1 MRPGGKITADV
12 WRGRLARETVDH
24 CDRQGMGSNLSE
36 NHVPLILHQRN
47 SAGVQAGESGRST
60 QMPRTYIPCATI
72 NYRMPT
78 GKLHIVPLGGLGE
91 FGMNCMA
98 IRWGD
103 DIIVIDGGLMFPE
116 AELLG
121 VDIVV
126 PDISY
131 LIENRLRV
139 KGIILTHGH
148 EDHIGG
154 LPWILS
160 ELNVPVWGTEFTLA
174 YVEDKLEEH
183 GLLDD
188 ADLREIR
195 AGESFQIGPFTISP
209 IQVTHSL
216 VDCVALAVH
225 TPLGVIIHTGD
236 FKVDP
241 TPTDNRLFDLHAFAE
256 YGKTG
261 VLALFQDSTNVERK
275 GYTPSER
282 AVRRKFDEVFAHT
295 KRRLF
300 ISCFSSSI
308 HRIKLAVEMAWQHG
322 RKVAFAG
329 RSMNNSAEIAE
340 DLGYIEI
347 PEGLLIH
354 PGEMKNFPPEKVCV
368 LISGT
373 QGEPMSAL
381 SRAAVDN
388 HKHAKIEKGDTVML
402 SSRIIPGNEKAI
414 YRMIDHLF
422 RREAHVIYDDG
433 SSPPVHVSGHAS
445 QEELKLIINLVK
457 PKYFIPIHG
466 EYRQLKLHAEMAAA
480 MKGSVGNV
488 ILIESGDVLEFDEL
502 SARKAG
508 RVNVGRVCIDSG
520 SRTDVVE
527 DLIVKDRRHLSED
540 GIVLPIIA
548 INKLTGKVETTPEI
562 VTRGFSPGEDGF
574 VGGARQIVMQTL
586 DSSSAEEKADY
597 GVIKEKIRADLK
609 RYVSKQTQKRPLI
622 MPVILEI

>member
-1 MRPGGKITADV
+1 
-12 WRGRLARETVDH
+12 
-24 CDRQGMGSNLSE
+24 
-36 NHVPLILHQRN
+36 
-47 SAGVQAGESGRST
+47 
-60 QMPRTYIPCATI
+60 
-72 NYRMPT
+72 MPT
-78 GKLHIVPLGGLGE
+78 GKLHVIPLGGLGE

-98 IRWGD
+98 LRWGE
-103 DIIVIDGGLMFPE
+103 DIIVIDAGLMFPE

-131 LIENRLRV
+131 LTENRQRV

-148 EDHIGG
+148 EDHIGA
-154 LPWILS
+154 LPWMLS
-160 ELNVPVWGTEFTLA
+160 ELNVPVYGTEFTLA

-183 GLLDD
+183 GLLDA
-188 ADLREIR
+188 ADLREIKANER
-195 AGESFQIGPFTISP
+195 VRIGPFTIHP
-209 IQVTHSL
+209 IHVTHSL
-216 VDCVALAVH
+216 VDCVALAIH

-241 TPTDNRLFDLHAFAE
+241 TPTDNRVFDLHAFAE
-256 YGKTG
+256 YGKEG

-282 AVRRKFDEVFAHT
+282 AVRRKFDEIFAHCR
-295 KRRLF
+295 RRLY
-300 ISCFSSSI
+300 ITCFSSSI
-308 HRIKLAVEMAWQHG
+308 HRIKLAVELAQQHN
-322 RKVAFAG
+322 RKIVFIG
-329 RSMNNSAEIAE
+329 RSMVASAEIAE

-354 PGEMKNFPPEKVCV
+354 PGEMKNFSPQQVCV

-381 SRAAVDN
+381 SRAAVDS
-388 HKHAKIEKGDTVML
+388 HKHAKIEKGDTVVL
-402 SSRIIPGNEKAI
+402 SSRIIPGNEKTI

-422 RREAHVIYDDG
+422 RREAYVIYEDG

-445 QEELKLIINLVK
+445 QEELKLIINLVR
-457 PKYFIPIHG
+457 PQYFIPVHG

-480 MKGSVGNV
+480 MRGAVGNV
-488 ILIESGDVLEFDEL
+488 ILIESGDILEFDEL
-502 SARKAG
+502 GARKVG

-527 DLIVKDRRHLSED
+527 DLVIKDRRHLSED
-540 GIVLPIIA
+540 GFVLPIIA
-548 INKLTGKVETTPEI
+548 INKLTGRVETTPEI
-562 VTRGFSPGEDGF
+562 VTRGFAAGEDGF
-574 VGGARQIVMQTL
+574 MERARQVVSETL
-586 DSSSAEEKADY
+586 ELSSAEEKADY

-609 RYVSKQTQKRPLI
+609 RYISKTTSRRPLI

>member
-1 MRPGGKITADV
+1 
-12 WRGRLARETVDH
+12 
-24 CDRQGMGSNLSE
+24 
-36 NHVPLILHQRN
+36 
-47 SAGVQAGESGRST
+47 
-60 QMPRTYIPCATI
+60 
-72 NYRMPT
+72 MPT
-78 GKLHIVPLGGLGE
+78 GKLHVVPLGGLGE

-98 IRWGD
+98 VRWGD
-103 DIIVIDGGLMFPE
+103 DIVVIDAGLMFPE

-126 PDISY
+126 PEISY
-131 LIENRLRV
+131 LTENRQHVR
-139 KGIILTHGH
+139 GIVLTHGH
-148 EDHIGG
+148 EDHIGA

-183 GLLDD
+183 ELLNN

-195 AGESFQIGPFTISP
+195 AGERFRVGAFTIHP

-216 VDCVALAVH
+216 VDCVALAIH
-225 TPLGVIIHTGD
+225 TPLGVIVHTGD

-241 TPTDNRLFDLHAFAE
+241 TPTDNKLFDLHAFAE
-256 YGKTG
+256 YGKEG

-282 AVRRKFDEVFAHT
+282 AVRRKFDEVFART
-295 KRRLF
+295 QRRLF

-308 HRIKLAVEMAWQHG
+308 HRIKLAVELAHEHG
-322 RKVAFAG
+322 RKVAFIG
-329 RSMNNSAEIAE
+329 RSMNSSAEIAE

-347 PEGLLIH
+347 PNGLLVH
-354 PGEMKNFPPEKVCV
+354 PGEMKNFPPEKMCV

-388 HKHAKIEKGDTVML
+388 HKHAKIEMGDTVML
-402 SSRIIPGNEKAI
+402 SSRIIPGNEKTI

-457 PKYFIPIHG
+457 PRYFIPVHG
-466 EYRQLKLHAEMAAA
+466 EYRQLKLHAEMAAS
-480 MKGSVGNV
+480 MHGSVGQA
-488 ILIESGDVLEFDEL
+488 ILIESGDVLEFDNMG
-502 SARKAG
+502 ARKTA
-508 RVNVGRVCIDSG
+508 RIKVGRVCIDSG
-520 SRTDVVE
+520 SRADVVE
-527 DLIVKDRRHLSED
+527 DLVIKDRRHLSED
-540 GIVLPIIA
+540 GFVLPIIA
-548 INKLTGKVETTPEI
+548 INKLTGKVEISPEI
-562 VTRGFSPGEDGF
+562 VTRGFSAGENGF
-574 VGGARQIVMQTL
+574 MNEVRNIVVQTL
-586 DSSSAEEKADY
+586 GQSSEEERADY

-609 RYVSKQTQKRPLI
+609 RYISKQTQKRPLI

>member
-1 MRPGGKITADV
+1 
-12 WRGRLARETVDH
+12 
-24 CDRQGMGSNLSE
+24 
-36 NHVPLILHQRN
+36 
-47 SAGVQAGESGRST
+47 
-60 QMPRTYIPCATI
+60 
-72 NYRMPT
+72 MPT

-98 IRWGD
+98 VRWGD
-103 DIIVIDGGLMFPE
+103 DIIVIDAGLMFPE

-131 LIENRLRV
+131 LIENRQRV
-139 KGIILTHGH
+139 RAIVLTHGH
-148 EDHIGG
+148 EDHIGA

-160 ELNVPVWGTEFTLA
+160 ELNAPVWGTEFTLA
-174 YVEDKLEEH
+174 YVEDKLDEH
-183 GLLDD
+183 GLLED
-188 ADLREIR
+188 ADLREMR
-195 AGESFQIGPFTISP
+195 AGQSFKVGPFTIHP

-216 VDCVALAVH
+216 VDCVALAIH
-225 TPLGVIIHTGD
+225 TPLGILIHTGD

-256 YGKTG
+256 YGKEG
-261 VLALFQDSTNVERK
+261 VLALLQDSTNVERK

-282 AVRRKFDEVFAHT
+282 AVRRKFDEVFART
-295 KRRLF
+295 ERRLF
-300 ISCFSSSI
+300 ISCFASSI
-308 HRIKLAVEMAWQHG
+308 HRIKLAVELAADHG
-322 RKVAFAG
+322 RKVAFIG
-329 RSMNNSAEIAE
+329 RSMNSSAEIAE

-354 PGEMKNFPPEKVCV
+354 PGEMKNYPPEKMCV
-368 LISGT
+368 MISGT

-381 SRAAVDN
+381 SRSAVDN

-422 RREAHVIYDDG
+422 RREAHVIYEDG

-445 QEELKLIINLVK
+445 QEDLKLIINLVK
-457 PKYFIPIHG
+457 PRYFIPIHG
-466 EYRQLKLHAEMAAA
+466 EYRQLKLHAEMAAS
-480 MKGSVGNV
+480 MHGSVGKV
-488 ILIESGDVLEFDEL
+488 MQIESGDVLEFDEL
-502 SARKAG
+502 GARKSG
-508 RVNVGRVCIDSG
+508 RVTVGPVCIDSG

-527 DLIVKDRRHLSED
+527 DLVIKDRRHLSED
-540 GIVLPIIA
+540 GFVLTIIA
-548 INKLTGKVETTPEI
+548 IHKLTGKVEISPEI
-562 VTRGFSPGEDGF
+562 VTRGFTGGENGF
-574 VGGARQIVMQTL
+574 MEEVRQVVVETL
-586 DSSSAEEKADY
+586 GQSSEEERADY

-609 RYVSKQTQKRPLI
+609 RYISKQTQKRPLI

>member
-1 MRPGGKITADV
+1 MA
-12 WRGRLARETVDH
+12 
-24 CDRQGMGSNLSE
+24 S
-36 NHVPLILHQRN
+36 
-47 SAGVQAGESGRST
+47 
-60 QMPRTYIPCATI
+60 
-72 NYRMPT
+72 
-78 GKLHIVPLGGLGE
+78 GKLQIVPLGGLGE

-98 IRWGD
+98 LRWGD
-103 DIIVIDGGLMFPE
+103 DIIVIDAGLMFPE
-116 AELLG
+116 SELLG

-126 PDISY
+126 PEISY
-131 LIENRLRV
+131 LVENRQHVR
-139 KGIILTHGH
+139 GIILTHGH
-148 EDHIGG
+148 EDHIGA

-174 YVEDKLEEH
+174 YVEDKLDEH
-183 GLLDD
+183 ELLDQSQ
-188 ADLREIR
+188 LREMR
-195 AGESFQIGPFTISP
+195 AGERFKLGPFTIHP

-216 VDCVALAVH
+216 VDCVALAIH
-225 TPLGVIIHTGD
+225 TPLGIVIHTGD

-241 TPTDNRLFDLHAFAE
+241 TPTDTRLFDLHAFAE
-256 YGKTG
+256 YGKEG
-261 VLALFQDSTNVERK
+261 VLALLQDSTNVERK

-282 AVRRKFDEVFAHT
+282 AVRRKFDEVFART
-295 KRRLF
+295 QRRLF

-308 HRIKLAVEMAWQHG
+308 HRIKLAVDLAGEHG
-322 RKVAFAG
+322 RKVAFIG
-329 RSMNNSAEIAE
+329 RSMVSSAEIAE

-354 PGEMKNFPPEKVCV
+354 PGEMKNFAPQKVCV

-388 HKHAKIEKGDTVML
+388 HKHAKIEKGDTVVL
-402 SSRIIPGNEKAI
+402 SSRIIPGNEKTI

-422 RREAHVIYDDG
+422 RREAHVIYEDG

-457 PKYFIPIHG
+457 PRYFIPIHG
-466 EYRQLKLHAEMAAA
+466 EYRQLKLHAELAAS
-480 MKGSVGNV
+480 MHSSVGSVM
-488 ILIESGDVLEFDEL
+488 LIESGDVLEIDEVG
-502 SARKAG
+502 ARKAG
-508 RVNVGRVCIDSG
+508 RVTVGRVCIDSG

-527 DLIVKDRRHLSED
+527 DLVIKDRRHLSED

-548 INKLTGKVETTPEI
+548 INKLSGRVETSPEI
-562 VTRGFSPGEDGF
+562 VTRGFSIGEDGLMQ
-574 VGGARQIVMQTL
+574 GARDLVMQTL
-586 DSSSAEEKADY
+586 EQSSEEEKADY

-609 RYVSKQTQKRPLI
+609 RYISKQTQKRPLI

>member
-1 MRPGGKITADV
+1 
-12 WRGRLARETVDH
+12 
-24 CDRQGMGSNLSE
+24 
-36 NHVPLILHQRN
+36 
-47 SAGVQAGESGRST
+47 
-60 QMPRTYIPCATI
+60 
-72 NYRMPT
+72 MPT

-98 IRWGD
+98 MRWGD
-103 DIIVIDGGLMFPE
+103 DIIVIDAGLMFPG

-131 LIENRLRV
+131 LIENRQRV
-139 KGIILTHGH
+139 RAIILTHGH
-148 EDHIGG
+148 EDHIGA

-183 GLLDD
+183 GLLES

-195 AGESFQIGPFTISP
+195 AGERFKAGPFTIHP
-209 IQVTHSL
+209 IHVTHSL
-216 VDCVALAVH
+216 VDCVSLAIH
-225 TPLGVIIHTGD
+225 TPLGVLIHTGD

-241 TPTDNRLFDLHAFAE
+241 TPTDNKMFDLHAFAE
-256 YGKTG
+256 YGKEG

-275 GYTPSER
+275 GYTASER
-282 AVRRKFDEVFAHT
+282 AVRRKFDEVFART
-295 KRRLF
+295 ERRLF

-308 HRIKLAVEMAWQHG
+308 HRIKLALELAWEHG
-322 RKVAFAG
+322 RKVAFIG
-329 RSMNNSAEIAE
+329 RSMTSSSEIAE

-354 PGEMKNFPPEKVCV
+354 PGEMRNYPAEKVCV
-368 LISGT
+368 MISGT

-388 HKHAKIEKGDTVML
+388 HKHAKIEKGDTVVL

-422 RREAHVIYDDG
+422 RREAHVIYEDG
-433 SSPPVHVSGHAS
+433 SSPPIHVSGHGS

-466 EYRQLKLHAEMAAA
+466 EYRQLKLHAEMAGA
-480 MKGSVGNV
+480 MHSSVGNV
-488 ILIESGDVLEFDEL
+488 MLIESGDILELDEL
-502 SARKAG
+502 GARKAG
-508 RVNVGRVCIDSG
+508 RVNIGRVCIDSG

-527 DLIVKDRRHLSED
+527 DLIIKDRRHLSED

-548 INKLTGKVETTPEI
+548 INKLSGRVESSLEI
-562 VTRGFSPGEDGF
+562 VTRGFAPGEDGF
-574 VGGARQIVMQTL
+574 VDGARQLVMQTL
-586 DSSSAEEKADY
+586 ELSSAEEKADY

-609 RYVSKQTQKRPLI
+609 RYISKQTQKRPLI